1 MTATPGNST
10 GFWSGE
16 TLLQKASTLIS
27 PFDSANIDC
36 ASYTLTIGH
45 QVYVSPD
52 NKNVDPQYKT
62 TQDLKNRQNFYIPP
76 GQFAFLLTEEV
87 VTVPPD
93 AIAFI
98 SMKAGIKFRGLVN
111 VSGFHVDPG
120 YSGQLTFSVFNAG
133 PSTVHL
139 QQGQG
144 CFLIWYAYLDRTSTK
159 LKDEPTH
166 RGLAPDLVSN
176 ISGQLD
182 SLVDVANRVRN
193 LEREQTFTRSLAV
206 AIFVLLVGYLVRSA
220 VQTALLE
227 AKTSDKAKVSTP
239 SDSSV
244 PREIPTISLTPAPA
258 K

>member
-1 MTATPGNST
+1 MASTPDSDKPT

-16 TLLQKASTLIS
+16 TLLQKASKLIS
-27 PFDSANIDC
+27 PFNSTNIDC
-36 ASYTLTIGH
+36 ASYTLTVGREI
-45 QVYVSPD
+45 YISPD
-52 NKNVDPQYKT
+52 SSKVDPRYKT
-62 TQDLKNRQNFYIPP
+62 KRDLNHGQNFYIPP
-76 GQFAFLLTEEV
+76 GQFAFILTEEV

-133 PSTVHL
+133 PSTIHL

-144 CFLIWYAYLDRTSTK
+144 CFLIWYAYLDRTSSK
-159 LKDEPTH
+159 VKSEPT
-166 RGLAPDLVSN
+166 RKGLAPDLISN

-182 SLVDVANRVRN
+182 SLVDVANRVRS
-193 LEREQTFTRSLAV
+193 LEREQFLTRSLLI
-206 AIFVLLVGYLVRSA
+206 AIFVGLLTFFLAPAVGHHSHRDPV
-220 VQTALLE
+220 
-227 AKTSDKAKVSTP
+227 AKTTETSAG
-239 SDSSV
+239 
-244 PREIPTISLTPAPA
+244 PAPT